1 MKILTAIIVL
11 GLAGVACAHRHCGAP
26 APSAGAAVT
35 LPVRPDSGE
44 VVMRSFAGTLPAE
57 ALCTLTVYMQ
67 RHGGDGVFCIGI
79 LGRDNEL
86 SAAKG
91 RLYTLRGQ
99 DDSTIWQC
107 VCDDGQQIFYFLAGD
122 RPDRIFPI
130 RDESD
135 TVRHCPLE
143 SIR

>member
-1 MKILTAIIVL
+1 
-11 GLAGVACAHRHCGAP
+11 
-26 APSAGAAVT
+26 
-35 LPVRPDSGE
+35 
-44 VVMRSFAGTLPAE
+44 MRSFAGTLPAE

-67 RHGGDGVFCIGI
+67 RHSGI

-107 VCDDGQQIFYFLAGD
+107 VCD
-122 RPDRIFPI
+122 
-130 RDESD
+130 
-135 TVRHCPLE
+135 H
-143 SIR
+143 